1 MAGAAVTRPR
11 PHAAEALDLD
21 DVQGLVVR
29 GYGRLPHAR
38 YVLLRVAQADEA
50 RALVRRWAD
59 DVTPAAVSPRDRALH
74 LALTAGGIEALTGR
88 TGHDLGFAEPFCTG
102 MATPYRSRLL
112 GDVGTNAPDTW
123 AWGGPSTPAVDVAL
137 LLYAD
142 TEEHLAQLG
151 STAEAEAAAGGFEVV
166 SVLRTSELSDREHF
180 GFHDGI
186 SQPRIA
192 GLGAAGGH
200 GEDGGGD
207 QVRAGE
213 FVLGYV
219 NEYDQRTERPLVP
232 PAWDPARILP
242 RDTDGSGA
250 SDLGR
255 NGTYL
260 VLRQLHQ
267 DVAAFEALLDA
278 HATDPGTGLDQ
289 REYLAA
295 KIVGRWRGSGAP
307 LALAPDADDP
317 ALAKANDFGY
327 HHEDPG
333 GRGCPIGAHIRRAN
347 PRDALPPQPGT
358 AASRAVNV
366 RHRLLR
372 RGRGYGAADT
382 TERGLHFVCLGTNL
396 ARQYEFVQHSW
407 VNDPSFNGLV
417 DTEDPL
423 VGPRLD
429 GPATFT
435 VPTDP
440 VSRRVPGLPQL
451 VQVRG
456 GAYFFLPGL
465 RALRYLA
472 DAASVA
478 AAGATTTTGGTP

>member
-1 MAGAAVTRPR
+1 MAVAAVTRPFA
-11 PHAAEALDLD
+11 HAGEPLDLD

-29 GYGRLPHAR
+29 GYGRLPHAC
-38 YVLLRVAQADEA
+38 YVLLRVADPDAA

-59 DVTPAAVSPRDRALH
+59 DVTPAAVSPRDHARH
-74 LALTAGGIEALTGR
+74 LAMTAGGVAALTGR
-88 TGHDLGFAEPFCTG
+88 PARDLGFAEPFCTG

-123 AWGGPSTPAVDVAL
+123 AWGGPSTPVVDVAL

-142 TEEHLAQLG
+142 TEDRLAQLG
-151 STAEAEAAAGGFEVV
+151 SVAAEEAAAGGFEVV
-166 SVLRTSELSDREHF
+166 TVLGTSELSDREHF

-192 GLGAAGGH
+192 GLGAAGAR

-207 QVRAGE
+207 PVRAGE

-232 PAWDPARILP
+232 SAWDPARILP
-242 RDTDGSGA
+242 RDPDGSGA
-250 SDLGR
+250 ADVGR

-267 DVAAFEALLDA
+267 DVEAFEALLDA
-278 HATDPGTGLDQ
+278 HATDPETGLDQ
-289 REYLAA
+289 REHLAA
-295 KIVGRWRGSGAP
+295 KIVGRWRESGAP
-307 LALAPDADDP
+307 LALAPEADDP

-327 HHEDPG
+327 HHEDPDG
-333 GRGCPIGAHIRRAN
+333 HGCPIGAHIRRAN

-372 RGRGYGAADT
+372 RGRGYGAADSA
-382 TERGLHFVCLGTNL
+382 EHGLHFVCLGTNL

-423 VGPRLD
+423 VGPRVE

-435 VPTDP
+435 VPADP

-451 VQVRG
+451 VRVRG

-465 RALRYLA
+465 RALRYLSDEA
-472 DAASVA
+472 HRFVA
-478 AAGATTTTGGTP
+478 PTSTTGGSR

>member
-1 MAGAAVTRPR
+1 MAYD
-11 PHAAEALDLD
+11 AETLDLD
-21 DVQGLVVR
+21 DVQGLAVR
-29 GYGRLPHAR
+29 GYGRLPHAC
-38 YVLLRVAQADEA
+38 YLLLRISDAGGA

-59 DVTPAAVSPRDRALH
+59 GVTVASTSPRDQAVQ
-74 LALTAGGIEALTGR
+74 LAFTATGVAALTGR
-88 TGHDLGFAEPFCTG
+88 TATELGFAEPFTTG

-112 GDVGTNAPDTW
+112 GDVGANDPHSW
-123 AWGGPSTPAVDVAL
+123 LWGGPDTPAVDVAV

-142 TEEHLAQLG
+142 TDRRLAELR
-151 STAEAEAAAGGFEVV
+151 STAARDAIDGGFEVLT
-166 SVLRTSELSDREHF
+166 VLDTSELSDREHF

-192 GLGAAGGH
+192 GADRGNPGQATRDDVSAGL
-200 GEDGGGD
+200 
-207 QVRAGE
+207 VRAGE

-232 PAWDPARILP
+232 TGWDPERLLP
-242 RDTDGSGA
+242 LDPDGSGA
-250 SDLGR
+250 ADLGR
-255 NGTYL
+255 NGSYL
-260 VLRQLHQ
+260 VFRQLRQ
-267 DVAAFEALLDA
+267 DVAAFDSFLDA
-278 HATDPGTGLDQ
+278 HADADR

-307 LALAPDADDP
+307 LALAPDTDDP
-317 ALAKANDFGY
+317 ALAKTNDFAY
-327 HHEDPG
+327 HREDPK

-358 AASRAVNV
+358 QASRAVNA

-372 RGRGYGAADT
+372 RGRGYGPPVDPAAGTRGTPRTGVGTDSD
-382 TERGLHFVCLGTNL
+382 ERGLHFICLGTNL

-423 VGPRLD
+423 VGPRSD
-429 GPATFT
+429 GPAAFT
-435 VPTDP
+435 IPADP
-440 VSRRVPGLPQL
+440 VSRRVAGLPQF

-456 GAYFFLPGL
+456 GAYLFLPGL
-465 RALRYLA
+465 RALHYLA
-472 DAASVA
+472 QEVL
-478 AAGATTTTGGTP
+478 